1 MGIPFFVNS
10 CAKFSRK
17 CFAIIHRT
25 NDNDDKLIVMSD
37 GQKCIKYRLISPYTI
52 TESHRKRPIVFYVD
66 FI

>member
-37 GQKCIKYRLISPYTI
+37 GKKCIEYRLISPYTI
-52 TESHRKRPIVFYVD
+52 T
-66 FI
+66 